1 MTTLCR
7 ILAVFAVMAILLPT
21 ASQAQTKTR
30 PIRPDLRLVVG
41 VAAGGLGGQLEH
53 VQDREEQLRLL
64 RDFVGAARF
73 FPERN
78 GYFFVYDAT
87 GVCVAHGEQ
96 PSLVGRSLIDLKD
109 KNGFLVVRA
118 LLDKAKAG
126 GGFVEYY
133 WEKPGMPGTYGKLGY
148 VEPIPGTE
156 FVIGSGIYLLE
167 NW

>member
-1 MTTLCR
+1 MTNFCR
-7 ILAVFAVMAILLPT
+7 VLAVFALVAVLWPL
-21 ASQAQTKTR
+21 AAQAQTKTR
-30 PIRPDLRLVVG
+30 AIRPDLRLVVG
-41 VAAGGLGGQLEH
+41 VASAGLGGQLGH
-53 VQDREEQLRLL
+53 VQDREEQVRLL
-64 RDFVGAARF
+64 RDFVTAARF

-78 GYFFVYDAT
+78 GYFFVYDVT
-87 GVCVAHGEQ
+87 GVCVAHGQQ

-156 FVIGSGIYLLE
+156 FVIGSGIYLPE